1 MEFTHRKDTIGANKA
16 ERNRWRCQGL
26 PLMSSSSSSST
37 AKRLRRRVRIVLAS
51 ISQWNFLSIFTRWL
65 RLSDE
70 ARINVCIIHG
80 SKKHKT
86 GWTRGSKCRRPWNIR
101 RSLCFS
107 APALR
112 SRFVEKFS
120 LCLLLASRKT
130 EYNISTMP
138 DKQTVN
144 VRFAPLFVAPCRYG
158 DISLTFLKSL
168 RFSVGFCAHTSWE
181 CDAV

>member
-1 MEFTHRKDTIGANKA
+1 MTMPRSSAYVFFFVFEHGKKA
-16 ERNRWRCQGL
+16 
-26 PLMSSSSSSST
+26 SST
-37 AKRLRRRVRIVLAS
+37 RPYCISFNFAVELLVNIYSLAQAFRRSPNQCLYYSWIEKTKNGMNERI
-51 ISQWNFLSIFTRWL
+51 QMP
-65 RLSDE
+65 E
-70 ARINVCIIHG
+70 AM
-80 SKKHKT
+80 KHKT
-86 GWTRGSKCRRPWNIR
+86 H
-101 RSLCFS
+101 LCFS